1 MFAST
6 KEAGQLM
13 GVPDVCNVP
22 SPVGPIPTPFP
33 NMGMCNQA
41 RGDTVSMVV
50 KICMK
55 EALTKKTEIPRSS
68 GDEAGTAGGI
78 VSGMN
83 MGPAKFMSFSQKVKI
98 EGNPAVYL
106 GCQTAHNG
114 TNANCPVGSQLVPSQ
129 TKVLIGG

>member
-1 MFAST
+1 MFVST

-55 EALTKKTEIPRSS
+55 EALTKKTEISQSS
-68 GDEAGTAGGI
+68 GDEAGSAGGI
-78 VSGMN
+78 VSGMIK
-83 MGPAKFMSFSQKVKI
+83 GPVKFMSFSSKVKF

-114 TNANCPVGSQLVPSQ
+114 NNANCPVGSQLDPSQ
-129 TKVLIGG
+129 TKVMIGG

>member
-1 MFAST
+1 MFVST

-41 RGDTVSMVV
+41 KGDTVSKVV

-55 EALTKKTEIPRSS
+55 EALTKKTEISQS
-68 GDEAGTAGGI
+68 MGDEAGTAGGLI
-78 VSGMN
+78 SGMN
-83 MGPAKFMSFSQKVKI
+83 MGLVKFTSASTKVKF
-98 EGNPAVYL
+98 EGQYAVYL

-114 TNANCPVGSQLVPSQ
+114 NNANCPVGSQLDPSQ
-129 TKVLIGG
+129 TKVMIGG

>member
-6 KEAGQLM
+6 KEGGQLM
-13 GVPDVCNVP
+13 GMPDVCNVP
-22 SPVGPIPTPFP
+22 GPVGPIPTPFP

-41 RGDTVSMVV
+41 KGDTVSKVV

-55 EALTKKTEIPRSS
+55 EALTKKTEIPQSS

-78 VSGMN
+78 ISGMN
-83 MGPAKFMSFSQKVKI
+83 MGPVKFTSASTKVKF
-98 EGNPAVYL
+98 EGQYAVYL

-114 TNANCPVGSQLVPSQ
+114 NNANCPVGSQLDPSQ
-129 TKVLIGG
+129 TKVMIGG

>member
-33 NMGMCNQA
+33 NMAMCNQA
-41 RGDTVSMVV
+41 SGGTVSMAV

-55 EALTKKTEIPRSS
+55 EALTKKTEIPRSM
-68 GDEAGTAGGI
+68 GDEAGTAGGLI
-78 VSGMN
+78 SGMN
-83 MGPAKFMSFSQKVKI
+83 MGPVKFTSASTKVKF
-98 EGNPAVYL
+98 EGQYAVYL

-114 TNANCPVGSQLVPSQ
+114 NNANCPVGSQMVPSQ
-129 TKVLIGG
+129 TKVMIGG

>member
-55 EALTKKTEIPRSS
+55 EALTKKTEIPQSS
-68 GDEAGTAGGI
+68 GDEAGSAGGI
-78 VSGMN
+78 ISGMIK
-83 MGPAKFMSFSQKVKI
+83 GPVKFTSCSTKVKF
-98 EGNPAVYL
+98 EGQYAVYL
-106 GCQTAHNG
+106 GCQSAHNG
-114 TNANCPVGSQLVPSQ
+114 NSANCPVGSQMVPSQ
-129 TKVLIGG
+129 TKVMIGG